1 MSENHWKW
9 FLTAF
14 VVLFVCTQ
22 SAATATERITDF
34 SCDIDVGAD
43 GIMTVTET
51 IKVITEGKKI
61 SRGIYRDIPIRYG
74 GGGLAGFTNVP
85 IEILRIQRDGH
96 DEPYHTEKREM
107 GALERIYIGRKSHR
121 LDPGAYTY
129 VITYTTSQVRF
140 YDDHDEVYWNATG
153 HAWELS
159 LIHI

>member
-61 SRGIYRDIPIRYG
+61 SRGIYRDIPINPHG
-74 GGGLAGFTNVP
+74 SFS
-85 IEILRIQRDGH
+85 DS
-96 DEPYHTEKREM
+96 
-107 GALERIYIGRKSHR
+107 RKETPF
-121 LDPGAYTY
+121 LPVLYKK
-129 VITYTTSQVRF
+129 
-140 YDDHDEVYWNATG
+140 
-153 HAWELS
+153 LS
-159 LIHI
+159 WLPVGS